1 MNSEYV
7 NTDYLYRGSARFHP
21 RALLTAEQAME
32 IYSDRIPSFRGK
44 IVMQAKKYN
53 VSPKTIRDILN
64 RRTWAKETRHLW
76 AQDEQASIRAQK
88 AKASPRPVRASS
100 MYHTNGAAP
109 AALARGFAYQSLDD
123 RGSSTAAQWDDMSNS
138 EPNLPRTSSSA
149 VTTVT
154 PPYPANLHLAPPAEP
169 MSSAPQPDLYDAAW
183 PPALFLPEE
192 FHLGSE
198 QAGTSDDPFHFD
210 WPNW

>member
-7 NTDYLYRGSARFHP
+7 NPDYLYRGSARFHP
-21 RALLTAEQAME
+21 RALLAAKQAME
-32 IYSDRIPSFRGK
+32 IYCDRIPSFRGK
-44 IVMQAKKYN
+44 IAMQAKKYN

-76 AQDEQASIRAQK
+76 AHDEQASIRAPK
-88 AKASPRPVRASS
+88 TKISPRPVRASS
-100 MYHTNGAAP
+100 MYYTDVSAP
-109 AALARGFAYQSLDD
+109 AVLSGDRLAYQSLAD
-123 RGSSTAAQWDDMSNS
+123 RGSISAAQSSTISNLNPS
-138 EPNLPRTSSSA
+138 DHQILSRA
-149 VTTVT
+149 VTT
-154 PPYPANLHLAPPAEP
+154 PPFPTNLHDAPRDEP
-169 MSSAPQPDLYDAAW
+169 MSSPPQPDLYDTAW